1 MRGARR
7 RSSSG
12 AASRLDLGGSQAV
25 GVAPVGEARP
35 GAQVLAQLVEALL
48 DLRPDGP
55 VAMAAIAEL
64 VDSRSLAAADA
75 VLEHVWET
83 SGRAPELRL
92 GRVVPPGQDRFRPGR
107 SGRFRFLRDG
117 RLDGGAL
124 VFKGLR
130 RDLEL
135 HDQAG

>member
-1 MRGARR
+1 
-7 RSSSG
+7 
-12 AASRLDLGGSQAV
+12 V
-25 GVAPVGEARP
+25 GIAPVGEARP

-55 VAMAAIAEL
+55 VAMPAIAEL

-75 VLEHVWET
+75 VLENVWET

-92 GRVVPPGQDRFRPGR
+92 GRVVPPREDRLRPGG

-117 RLDGGAL
+117 RHDGGAL
-124 VFKGLR
+124 VFRGFR

-135 HDQAG
+135 HNDAG